1 MKTRI
6 LRDTCHAQKRDDA
19 AGTGQGHHAQT
30 RCAHQRHQPRAGV
43 ADGWRTGIADKGHT
57 LSLLQ
62 TCDHLLRSL
71 GLIVFMHGQQWF
83 FRAGGY
89 AVGAQQGLR
98 VAGVFTG
105 NGINHGQYMQSAQA
119 DIGQIANRRG
129 NHIQCR
135 FGVML
140 RARSITRSSQGGAPV
155 RAERGARG
163 SIVQC
168 IQCIVPKIMSTLLK
182 QPAAMAKKLAQT
194 IIDVASAKPVGA
206 VKTSKAKGDVAEDV
220 ALAYLQAAGLKLLE
234 RNYRTPGRGGGEI
247 DLIMRDKDETLVF
260 VEVRQRSGDLHGG
273 AAASIGATKRK
284 RIVFAARFYLLRLA
298 NPPACRFDVVLVEA
312 QITWLKAAFDAS

>member
-1 MKTRI
+1 
-6 LRDTCHAQKRDDA
+6 
-19 AGTGQGHHAQT
+19 
-30 RCAHQRHQPRAGV
+30 
-43 ADGWRTGIADKGHT
+43 
-57 LSLLQ
+57 
-62 TCDHLLRSL
+62 
-71 GLIVFMHGQQWF
+71 
-83 FRAGGY
+83 
-89 AVGAQQGLR
+89 
-98 VAGVFTG
+98 
-105 NGINHGQYMQSAQA
+105 
-119 DIGQIANRRG
+119 
-129 NHIQCR
+129 
-135 FGVML
+135 
-140 RARSITRSSQGGAPV
+140 
-155 RAERGARG
+155 
-163 SIVQC
+163 
-168 IQCIVPKIMSTLLK
+168 MSTLLK

-298 NPPACRFDVVLVEA
+298 KPPACRFDVVLVEA